1 MKTIHIQT
9 QNHTLFDFDRE
20 LIASL
25 PANGPR
31 YTSYPTADRF
41 HDNFKQPEYK
51 TILNKSLN
59 GNTQPVSLYVHI
71 PFCNVIC
78 YYCGCNKVI
87 TKDTSKA
94 DEYLNYL
101 EKEMALLK
109 PHLHGKHKLA
119 QLHFG
124 GGTPT
129 FLSDEQLERV
139 FHMIREH
146 FELLPD
152 GEYSIEIDPRKVSRD
167 SVFKLAQLG
176 FNRMSVGI
184 QDFDPKVQ
192 AAVNRIQSVEE
203 TQTVIDAA
211 REAGFKSI
219 SVDLIYGLP
228 HQSVDSIK
236 PTLDTVL
243 SLNPDRLALYH
254 YAHLPHIFK
263 PQRRI
268 DTNAVPSS
276 EEKLDILQ
284 YAVHLLNE
292 KGYVFIGMDHFAKPE
307 DELAIALKE
316 GRLQRN
322 FQGYS
327 TYADCDLVA
336 IGVSSI
342 GKIGNTYSQNQRNLD
357 DYYADLDADKLP
369 VMRGFQLN
377 EDDVLRRQII
387 QDLMCRFALNFDD
400 YRDALMQKQPEN
412 GGTQFDAA
420 EIAHMKKMAELGIIS
435 DALLGRFD
443 APKTV
448 SFQNYFAEEMP
459 DLQQLAQ
466 QGLIDLRDD
475 GLTITPKG
483 RFLIRNIAMV
493 FDYYL
498 HHEETQA
505 KYSQTV

>member
-1 MKTIHIQT
+1 MKTITIAPHT
-9 QNHTLFDFDRE
+9 PTLFDFDRE

-25 PANGPR
+25 PASGPR

-41 HDNFKQPEYK
+41 HDGFRQPEYVSVLEN
-51 TILNKSLN
+51 TLSGSLK
-59 GNTQPVSLYVHI
+59 PVSLYVHI

-87 TKDTSKA
+87 TKDTRKA
-94 DEYLNYL
+94 DEYLTYL
-101 EKEMALLK
+101 EKEMALLA
-109 PHLHGKHKLA
+109 PHLHGKHQLA

-139 FHMIREH
+139 FRLIREH

-152 GEYSIEIDPRKVSRD
+152 GEYSIEIDPRKVSRE
-167 SVFKLAQLG
+167 SVFKLGELG

-192 AAVNRIQSVEE
+192 AAVNRIQTVEE
-203 TQTVIDAA
+203 TREVIDAA

-228 HQSVDSIK
+228 HQSVASIK

-243 SLNPDRLALYH
+243 SLSPDRLALYH

-284 YAVHLLNE
+284 YAVKLLDE
-292 KGYVFIGMDHFAKPE
+292 RGYVFIGMDHFAKPE
-307 DELAIALKE
+307 DELAVALRE

-342 GKIGNTYSQNQRNLD
+342 GKIGNTYSQNQRDLN
-357 DYYADLDADKLP
+357 DYYADLDAGKLP
-369 VMRGFQLN
+369 VMRGYELN
-377 EDDVLRRQII
+377 ADDVMRRQII
-387 QDLMCRFALNFDD
+387 QDLMCRFALELADYQPNFAD
-400 YRDALMQKQPEN
+400 
-412 GGTQFDAA
+412 
-420 EIAHMKKMAELGIIS
+420 
-435 DALLGRFD
+435 
-443 APKTV
+443 
-448 SFQNYFAEEMP
+448 YFAEEIP
-459 DLQQLAQ
+459 DLQRIVAL
-466 QGLIDLRDD
+466 GLIEWQPETGSLKV
-475 GLTITPKG
+475 TPKG
-483 RFLIRNIAMV
+483 RFLIRNIAMI

-498 HHEETQA
+498 RHKETKA

>member
-1 MKTIHIQT
+1 MKIITIQKHT
-9 QNHTLFDFDRE
+9 PTLFDFDRE

-25 PANGPR
+25 PASGPR

-41 HDNFKQPEYK
+41 YNEFQQPEYIA
-51 TILNKSLN
+51 TLENTLSGSLK
-59 GNTQPVSLYVHI
+59 PVSLYVHI

-87 TKDTSKA
+87 TKDTRKA
-94 DEYLNYL
+94 DEYLTYL
-101 EKEMALLK
+101 EKEMALLA

-139 FHMIREH
+139 FAMIREH

-152 GEYSIEIDPRKVSRD
+152 GEYSIEIDPRKVSRE
-167 SVFKLAQLG
+167 SVFKLGKLG

-192 AAVNRIQSVEE
+192 AAVNRIQTVEE
-203 TQTVIDAA
+203 TRNVIEAA

-228 HQSVDSIK
+228 HQSVESIK
-236 PTLDTVL
+236 PTLETVL
-243 SLNPDRLALYH
+243 SLSPDRLALYH

-284 YAVHLLNE
+284 YAVHLLDE
-292 KGYVFIGMDHFAKPE
+292 RGYVFIGMDHFAKPE
-307 DELAIALKE
+307 DELAIALRE

-342 GKIGNTYSQNQRNLD
+342 GKIGDTYSQNERDLAQ
-357 DYYADLDADKLP
+357 YYAVLDNNQLP
-369 VMRGFQLN
+369 IMRGFQLSD
-377 EDDVLRRQII
+377 DDVMRRQII
-387 QDLMCRFALNFDD
+387 QDLMCRFALELSD
-400 YRDALMQKQPEN
+400 YRAD
-412 GGTQFDAA
+412 FA
-420 EIAHMKKMAELGIIS
+420 E
-435 DALLGRFD
+435 
-443 APKTV
+443 
-448 SFQNYFAEEMP
+448 YFAEEIP
-459 DLQQLAQ
+459 DLQRIAGL
-466 QGLIDLRDD
+466 GLIEWQPETGSLNV
-475 GLTITPKG
+475 TPKG
-483 RFLIRNIAMV
+483 RFLIRNIAMI

-498 HHEETQA
+498 RHKETKA

>member
-1 MKTIHIQT
+1 MKTIRIASHT
-9 QNHTLFDFDRE
+9 PTLFDFDRE

-25 PANGPR
+25 PASGPR

-41 HDNFKQPEYK
+41 HDGFRQPEY
-51 TILNKSLN
+51 TAVL
-59 GNTQPVSLYVHI
+59 GNTLSGSLKPVSLYVHI

-78 YYCGCNKVI
+78 YYCGCNKII
-87 TKDTSKA
+87 TKDTGKA
-94 DEYLNYL
+94 DEYLTYL
-101 EKEMALLK
+101 EKEMALLA
-109 PHLHGKHKLA
+109 PHLHGKHQLA

-129 FLSDEQLERV
+129 FLSDAQLERV
-139 FHMIREH
+139 FRMIREH

-152 GEYSIEIDPRKVSRD
+152 GEYSIEIDPRKVSRE
-167 SVFKLAQLG
+167 SVFKLGELG

-192 AAVNRIQSVEE
+192 AAVNRIQTVEE
-203 TQTVIDAA
+203 TREVIEAA

-228 HQSVDSIK
+228 HQSVQSIK
-236 PTLDTVL
+236 PTLETVL
-243 SLNPDRLALYH
+243 SLSPDRLALYH

-284 YAVHLLNE
+284 YAVKLLDE
-292 KGYVFIGMDHFAKPE
+292 RGYVFIGMDHFAKPE
-307 DELAIALKE
+307 DELAIALRE

-342 GKIGNTYSQNQRNLD
+342 GKIGDTYSQNERDLEQ
-357 DYYADLDADKLP
+357 YYAALDNNRLP
-369 VMRGFQLN
+369 IMRGFQLSD
-377 EDDVLRRQII
+377 DDVMRRQII
-387 QDLMCRFALNFDD
+387 QDLMCRFALELSD
-400 YRDALMQKQPEN
+400 YRAD
-412 GGTQFDAA
+412 FA
-420 EIAHMKKMAELGIIS
+420 E
-435 DALLGRFD
+435 
-443 APKTV
+443 
-448 SFQNYFAEEMP
+448 YFAEEIP
-459 DLQQLAQ
+459 DLQRIAEL
-466 QGLIDLRDD
+466 GLIEWQPETGSLKV
-475 GLTITPKG
+475 TPKG
-483 RFLIRNIAMV
+483 RFLIRNIAMI

-498 HHEETQA
+498 RHKETKA

>member
-1 MKTIHIQT
+1 MKTIPI
-9 QNHTLFDFDRE
+9 QNHSHFEFDRQ

-25 PANGPR
+25 PASGPR

-41 HDNFKQPEYK
+41 YGDFGPKEYTQILDK
-51 TILNKSLN
+51 TLNKSKN
-59 GNTQPVSLYVHI
+59 PISLYVHI

-94 DEYLNYL
+94 DQYLNYL
-101 EKEMALLK
+101 EKEMALLQ
-109 PHLHGKHKLA
+109 PHLHGKHPLA

-129 FLSDEQLERV
+129 FLSDAQLERV
-139 FHMIREH
+139 FDMIREH

-152 GEYSIEIDPRKVSRD
+152 GEYSIEIDPRKVSRQ

-192 AAVNRIQSVEE
+192 AAVNRIQTVEE
-203 TQTVIDAA
+203 TRNVIEAA

-228 HQSVDSIK
+228 HQSVNSIK

-268 DTNAVPSS
+268 DTHAVPTS

-284 YAVHLLNE
+284 YAVYLLDE

-307 DELAIALKE
+307 DELAVALRE

-327 TYADCDLVA
+327 TYADCDLIA

-342 GKIGNTYSQNQRNLD
+342 GKIGHTYSQNQRQLE
-357 DYYADLDADKLP
+357 DYYADLDAHRLP
-369 VMRGFQLN
+369 IMRGFILN
-377 EDDVLRRQII
+377 ADDVLRRQII
-387 QDLMCRFALNFDD
+387 QDLMCRFALNFAD
-400 YRDALMQKQPEN
+400 YDVDFMHY
-412 GGTQFDAA
+412 FAA
-420 EIAHMKKMAELGIIS
+420 ELE
-435 DALLGRFD
+435 
-443 APKTV
+443 
-448 SFQNYFAEEMP
+448 
-459 DLQQLAQ
+459 DLRQLAHL
-466 QGLIDLRDD
+466 GLIELNHDT
-475 GLTITPKG
+475 LTVTAKG
-483 RFLIRNIAMV
+483 RFVIRNIAMV

-498 HHEETQA
+498 RHKETRA
-505 KYSQTV
+505 TYSQTV